1 MSKFTSIVK
10 TLGNKTL
17 NGTKKYSP
25 EILTIAGITVLIGAG
40 VLACKSSMKL
50 KEERKK
56 IKEDRIDIQETRK
69 LSEEMINNNEKT
81 TEYKEGELY
90 PTDEAINEAKN
101 YLESGYKRDIR
112 KSYKWEILTYAKLYG
127 PAVGLAV
134 AGTVAILAGHS
145 IMRKRAAAL
154 AAAYTALERSYAQY
168 RKKVIDTYGKEID
181 EKFRKNIIGSQE
193 VEVTTTDEDGN
204 EKTSKE
210 TIDIVD
216 TSRDYTILF
225 DATPKYQR
233 NPYNNRVFLKGF
245 ERMLND
251 QLYANGLLLLNDVY
265 DQLGIPRTSDGAVV
279 GWSAKDVDGRKVDGY
294 VDLGLDFNDLDLDHW
309 ESDIWLNP
317 NCDGFVQHLIS
328 D

>member
-1 MSKFTSIVK
+1 MSKFTEAVK
-10 TLGNKTL
+10 LLGSNTLKT
-17 NGTKKYSP
+17 TKKYSP

-40 VLACKSSMKL
+40 VLACRSSMKV
-50 KEERKK
+50 KDERKK
-56 IKEDRIDIQETRK
+56 IKDDRNDILESKKIAEEVVYNNVNKIEGESRP
-69 LSEEMINNNEKT
+69 SEEAVENAEK
-81 TEYKEGELY
+81 
-90 PTDEAINEAKN
+90 
-101 YLESGYKRDIR
+101 YLESGFKHDMR

-127 PAVGLAV
+127 PSIGLAI
-134 AGTVAILAGHS
+134 AGTVSILAGHS

-154 AAAYTALERSYAQY
+154 AAAYTALERSFAQY

-181 EKFRKNIIGSQE
+181 EKFRKNIVGSQDI
-193 VEVTTTDEDGN
+193 EVTTTDEDGN
-204 EKTSKE
+204 EKTTTE
-210 TIDIVD
+210 TIDILD
-216 TSRDYTILF
+216 TTRDYSILF

-233 NPYNNRVFLKGF
+233 NPYNNRIFLKGF

-279 GWSAKDVDGRKVDGY
+279 GWSCKDVDGRKVDGY
-294 VDLGLDFNDLDLDHW
+294 VDLGLDFNDVELSHW